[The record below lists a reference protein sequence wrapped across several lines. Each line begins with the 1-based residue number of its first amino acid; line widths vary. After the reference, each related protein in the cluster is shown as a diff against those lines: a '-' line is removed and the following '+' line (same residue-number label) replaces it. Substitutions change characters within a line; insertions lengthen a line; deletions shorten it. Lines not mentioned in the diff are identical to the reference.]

1 MGLWLTEKI
10 DEKTVLALR
19 IESAPHS
26 EATPYHLTRYSNKE
40 IFRSA
45 FSPSDSMTEWSK

>member
-10 DEKTVLALR
+10 DEKIGLALR

-26 EATPYHLTRYSNKE
+26 EATPYPLTRYSNKE

-45 FSPSDSMTEWSK
+45 FSPSDSFTEWSK